1 MGSNPE
7 PGRSGATSWRIS
19 GDSQAPSGA
28 AAKTQGGGHEARG
41 HWEET
46 VSKQR
51 PLRAKALRPKGQ
63 KNSRRRVD
71 NRTSTGEAVG
81 PRRAEDMGASWEKGS
96 LLCLSGG
103 PIRVTPLRGCA
114 AAGLGQGQG
123 EEAPVM
129 TPLRRGAGA
138 ALPRGAGGARQ
149 AQRDRSTGRRGR
161 GGQAAEWAEAWQ
173 QICRSPHASPQ
184 TPGHPRGSPLGHV
197 CHSPIPGRRLVRH
210 SCWSHA
216 GQVRP
221 EIPRAHSERWAT
233 VL

>member
-19 GDSQAPSGA
+19 GDSQALSGA
-28 AAKTQGGGHEARG
+28 AAETQGGGHEAQG

-63 KNSRRRVD
+63 KNSQRQVD

-81 PRRAEDMGASWEKGS
+81 PRRTEDMGASWEKGP
-96 LLCLSGG
+96 LLCLSSGT
-103 PIRVTPLRGCA
+103 IRVTPLRGRT

-129 TPLRRGAGA
+129 TPLRCGAGA
-138 ALPRGAGGARQ
+138 VLPGGAGGARQ
-149 AQRDRSTGRRGR
+149 AQRGRSTGGRSR
-161 GGQAAEWAEAWQ
+161 GGRAAEWVAAWQ
-173 QICRSPHASPQ
+173 
-184 TPGHPRGSPLGHV
+184 
-197 CHSPIPGRRLVRH
+197 
-210 SCWSHA
+210 
-216 GQVRP
+216 
-221 EIPRAHSERWAT
+221 
-233 VL
+233 